1 MVTGPAASAI
11 VIGGAG
17 SGTGKTTLATGIM
30 AALARRMEVA
40 PFKVGPD
47 YIDPGY
53 HGVAAGRP
61 GRNLD
66 SVMCGRDLVGPLYA
80 HGSAGCDIG
89 VVEGVMGLYD
99 GRIGGDPLAAA
110 GSTAEIAGLLGAP
123 VVLVVDARHMSQS
136 VAALVHGFATLD
148 DGVRVAGAIVNHVGS
163 ARHAQVCRDAV
174 EAVGVPVLGEVP
186 RVDDIAVPSRHLGL
200 VTAEEHGG
208 AAAVV
213 GAMADLVERHVDLEG
228 LLSLAARPRPCEPWD
243 PAAAMGAAEGA
254 GGTGGARTAASDAG
268 ASAAGGAGRRP
279 RIAVASGAAFTFAY
293 AEHAEMLAA
302 GGADVVTFD
311 PLTDDL
317 PDLDGLVVPGGFPEE
332 HAAAL
337 AARADL
343 AAAVREAVAGGAVVH
358 GECAGLLWLLEE
370 LDGHRMCGV
379 VPGAGAMTGRLTLG
393 YREAVALG
401 DSAIAPAGLRVTGH
415 EFHRTRL
422 DAARMDA
429 ARAAGWTPAWGWRD
443 WRGEPATEGLTSPD
457 GRVHASYLHLHPA
470 GAPEVVRRFL
480 EAARAR

>member
-1 MVTGPAASAI
+1 MVTGPAAPAI

-30 AALARRMEVA
+30 AALSRRMEVA

-53 HGVAAGRP
+53 HGLAAGRP

-66 SVMCGRDLVGPLYA
+66 SVMCGPSLIAPLYA
-80 HGSAGCDIG
+80 HGSAGCAIG

-99 GRIGGDPLAAA
+99 GRIGGDPLSAA
-110 GSTAEIAGLLGAP
+110 GSTAEIARLLGAP

-163 ARHAQVCRDAV
+163 ERHAAVCRDAV

-186 RVDDIAVPSRHLGL
+186 RVDGIAVPSRHLGL
-200 VTAEEHGG
+200 VTAAEHGG
-208 AAAVV
+208 AGAIVE
-213 GAMADLVERHVDLEG
+213 AMADLVERHVDLG
-228 LLSLAARPRPCEPWD
+228 ALVSLAVRPCDAEPWD
-243 PAAAMGAAEGA
+243 PAAAVGAADAAGA
-254 GGTGGARTAASDAG
+254 ADAG
-268 ASAAGGAGRRP
+268 RAGATDVPASGAPRP

-293 AEHAEMLAA
+293 AEHAEMLTA
-302 GGADVVTFD
+302 GGADVVSFD

-317 PDLDGLVVPGGFPEE
+317 PDCDGLVVPGGFPEE
-332 HAAAL
+332 HAEAL
-337 AARADL
+337 SARDDL
-343 AAAVREAVAGGAVVH
+343 AAAVRRAVADGVAVH
-358 GECAGLLWLLEE
+358 AECAGLLWLLEE
-370 LDGHRMCGV
+370 LDGRPMCGV
-379 VPGAGAMTGRLTLG
+379 VPGAGAMSGRLTLG
-393 YREAVALG
+393 YREAVALR
-401 DSAIAPAGLRVTGH
+401 DSALAPAGLRVTGH

-422 DAARMDA
+422 DPARLGAARE
-429 ARAAGWTPAWGWRD
+429 AGWTPAWGWRD
-443 WRGEPATEGLTSPD
+443 WRGESAEEGLASPD

-470 GAPEVVRRFL
+470 GAPGAVRRFL
-480 EAARAR
+480 AAAR